1 MKKQATFFVLIIATI
16 LGGCN
21 NHPASPTLLNKV
33 ESLMQAQPDSA
44 YALLASIDTD
54 TLNAGSFARWCM
66 LKAELSHRTSHVS
79 IPSIEDME
87 RTLNWYKKQGTEEES
102 LKAEFYL
109 AVAYTHAGESKQ
121 AMKIYARIYA
131 VAEKK
136 KDYQLMGYTCSYMAD
151 LYFDYEYASKSL
163 EKKTEAAFWFKKAN
177 NPRSYVCALR
187 DICMNYAA
195 MDSLSQALSYLQ
207 KADSIGKT
215 LNDPNVYSS
224 ILNAYGNIYQ
234 MDGKYKLAEKY
245 FYQSLDTDKNA
256 ISNYFALTN
265 LYIETKQLQKA
276 KATLQKIPQS
286 NALNSFSIYDNLYKI
301 AKMEGKF
308 EQALDYLEE
317 YTDLNDSLT
326 IAISE
331 SKILEIENRYKHQK
345 LMTENAEL
353 RLRQTGYLLTFAVCL
368 IVVLAML
375 WAYFGYRKRTEKK
388 LLLQQADI
396 RDTRNRL
403 LELSIEMER
412 KNALLK
418 HSEEEEKELER
429 MREEMET
436 LTARYRTLRE
446 NMLESSPAYKKLHQL
461 AKQKKPQNTR
471 TLIGEELW
479 EQIKQQAQKV
489 YPGLRRYVINRC
501 PDLSE
506 SEWSYCCLYM
516 FGFDTNDEA
525 TLLGINPP
533 SVRTKTLRLRT
544 RLNIDLPDQM
554 SLYEYITM
562 QI

>member
-21 NHPASPTLLNKV
+21 NHPTSPTILNKI
-33 ESLMQAQPDSA
+33 EGLMQSQPDSA
-44 YALLASIDTD
+44 YSLLSTINTD
-54 TLNAGSFARWCM
+54 TLNAESLAHWYL
-66 LKAELSHRTSHVS
+66 LKAELSHRAANVPL
-79 IPSIEDME
+79 PSSTDME
-87 RTLNWYKKQGTEEES
+87 MTFNLYRKYKKKEKA
-102 LKAEFYL
+102 LKSEFYL
-109 AVAYTHAGESKQ
+109 GMAYAAEGETNKAMDTYTHVYQK
-121 AMKIYARIYA
+121 
-131 VAEKK
+131 AEENN
-136 KDYQLMGYTCSYMAD
+136 DYQLMGYVCSYTAD
-151 LYFDYEYASKSL
+151 LYSINEFASESL
-163 EKKTEAAFWFKKAN
+163 KKRKEAALLFKKAQN
-177 NPRSYVCALR
+177 QRSYVCALR
-187 DICMNYAA
+187 DICRNYAY
-195 MDSLSQALSYLQ
+195 MDSLSKALTYLQ

-215 LNDPNVYSS
+215 LNDKNVYASL
-224 ILNAYGNIYQ
+224 LNAYGNIYA
-234 MDGKYKLAEKY
+234 MKHKYEKAESY
-245 FYQSLDTDKNA
+245 FHQALA
-256 ISNYFALTN
+256 ISQDSISDYWALIDLYFQMQSYNKAEALLN
-265 LYIETKQLQKA
+265 
-276 KATLQKIPQS
+276 KIPQHS
-286 NALNSFSIYDNLYKI
+286 AQSLLLINKTKYLLCKQQENYADALKH
-301 AKMEGKF
+301 
-308 EQALDYLEE
+308 LEE
-317 YTDLNDSLT
+317 YSLLKDSFF
-326 IAISE
+326 ISSNE

-353 RLRQTGYLLTFAVCL
+353 RLRQTGYLLACAVCL

-461 AKQKKPQNTR
+461 AKQRKPQNTR
-471 TLIGEELW
+471 TLISEELW
-479 EQIKQQAQKV
+479 EQIKQQAQKI
-489 YPGLRRYVINRC
+489 YPDLRRYVIDCC

-506 SEWSYCCLYM
+506 SEWAYCCLYM

-525 TLLGINPP
+525 SLLGINPS

-544 RLNIDLPDQM
+544 RLNIDLPAQM

>member
-163 EKKTEAAFWFKKAN
+163 EKKTEAAFWLKKAN

-195 MDSLSQALSYLQ
+195 MDSLSLALTYLQ
-207 KADSIGKT
+207 KADSICQT
-215 LNDPNVYSS
+215 LNDINVHRS

-234 MDGKYKLAEKY
+234 MKGEYKSAENY
-245 FYQSLDTDKNA
+245 FYQALNKDANPVPD
-256 ISNYFALTN
+256 YFALAS
-265 LYIETKQLQKA
+265 LYIETNQLQKA
-276 KATLQKIPQS
+276 KAILQKIPI
-286 NALNSFSIYDNLYKI
+286 NEGINRYVVYWDLYEI
-301 AKMEGKF
+301 AKRKGNF
-308 EQALDYLEE
+308 EQAIHYLEQ
-317 YTDLNDSLT
+317 YTDINDSLT
-326 IAISE
+326 AASSE
-331 SKILEIENRYKHQK
+331 SKVLEIENRYKHQK

-353 RLRQTGYLLTFAVCL
+353 RLKQTGYLLACAVCL
-368 IVVLAML
+368 IVVLIVL
-375 WAYFGYRKRTEKK
+375 GIYFGYRKRTEKK
-388 LLLQQADI
+388 LLLQQADL

-436 LTARYRTLRE
+436 LTARYRTLRK
-446 NMLESSPAYKKLHQL
+446 NMLESSPVYKKLHQL
-461 AKQKKPQNTR
+461 AKQRKPQNTR

-506 SEWSYCCLYM
+506 SEWAYCCLYM

-544 RLNIDLPDQM
+544 RLNIDLPAQM

>member
-1 MKKQATFFVLIIATI
+1 M
-16 LGGCN
+16 
-21 NHPASPTLLNKV
+21 P
-33 ESLMQAQPDSA
+33 AQPDSA

-54 TLNAGSFARWCM
+54 TLNTGSFARWCM

-79 IPSIEDME
+79 VPSIENME
-87 RTLNWYKKQGTEEES
+87 RTLNWYKKQGTEEEC

-109 AVAYTHAGESKQ
+109 AVAHAHTGENKQ

-131 VAEKK
+131 VAEEK

-151 LYFDYEYASKSL
+151 LYFDYEYTSKSL

-245 FYQSLDTDKNA
+245 FYQSLETDKNA

-265 LYIETKQLQKA
+265 LYIETSQVQKA
-276 KATLQKIPQS
+276 KETLQKIPQS

-301 AKMEGKF
+301 AKIEGKF
-308 EQALDYLEE
+308 EQALDYLEK

-331 SKILEIENRYKHQK
+331 SKVFEIENRYKHQK

-353 RLRQTGYLLTFAVCL
+353 RLRQTGYLLAFAVCL
-368 IVVLAML
+368 IVVLIVL
-375 WAYFGYRKRTEKK
+375 WIYFGYRKQTEKK
-388 LLLQQADI
+388 LLLQQADL
-396 RDTRNRL
+396 RETRNRL

-418 HSEEEEKELER
+418 HSEEEEKALER

-446 NMLESSPAYKKLHQL
+446 NMLESSPVYKKLHQL

-501 PDLSE
+501 PDLNE
-506 SEWSYCCLYM
+506 SEWAYCCLYL

-525 TLLGINPP
+525 SLLGINPT

-544 RLNIDLPDQM
+544 LLNIDLPAQM

>member
-1 MKKQATFFVLIIATI
+1 
-16 LGGCN
+16 
-21 NHPASPTLLNKV
+21 
-33 ESLMQAQPDSA
+33 MQAQPDSA

-54 TLNAGSFARWCM
+54 TLNAESFAHWCM

-79 IPSIEDME
+79 VPSIEDME

-109 AVAYTHAGESKQ
+109 AMAHAHAGESEQ
-121 AMKIYARIYA
+121 AIDIYAHIYA
-131 VAEKK
+131 VAEEKE
-136 KDYQLMGYTCSYMAD
+136 DYQLMGYTCSYMAD
-151 LYFDYEYASKSL
+151 LYFDYEYTSKSL

-195 MDSLSQALSYLQ
+195 MDSLSLALTYLQ
-207 KADSIGKT
+207 KADSLCQT
-215 LNDPNVYSS
+215 LNDKNVYRS

-234 MDGKYKLAEKY
+234 MKGEYKSAENY
-245 FYQSLDTDKNA
+245 FYQALNKDANPVPD
-256 ISNYFALTN
+256 YFALAS
-265 LYIETKQLQKA
+265 LYIETNQLQKA
-276 KATLQKIPQS
+276 KDILQKIPIDEGI
-286 NALNSFSIYDNLYKI
+286 NRYVVYWNLYEI
-301 AKMEGKF
+301 AKLEGKF
-308 EQALDYLEE
+308 EQALNYLEQ
-317 YTDLNDSLT
+317 YTEINDSLS
-326 IAISE
+326 IASNE

-345 LMTENAEL
+345 LKTENAEL
-353 RLRQTGYLLTFAVCL
+353 RLRQTGYLLACAVCL
-368 IVVLAML
+368 IVVLIVL
-375 WAYFGYRKRTEKK
+375 WIYFGYRKQTEKK
-388 LLLQQADI
+388 LLLQQADL

-418 HSEEEEKELER
+418 HSEEEEKALER

-446 NMLESSPAYKKLHQL
+446 NMLESSPVYKKLHQL
-461 AKQKKPQNTR
+461 AKQKKPQNTQ
-471 TLIGEELW
+471 TLISEELW

-501 PDLSE
+501 PDLNE
-506 SEWSYCCLYM
+506 SEWAYCCLYL

-525 TLLGINPP
+525 LLLGINTS
-533 SVRTKTLRLRT
+533 SVRTKTLRLRS
-544 RLNIDLPDQM
+544 RLNIDLPAQM

>member
-1 MKKQATFFVLIIATI
+1 MT
-16 LGGCN
+16 
-21 NHPASPTLLNKV
+21 P
-33 ESLMQAQPDSA
+33 M
-44 YALLASIDTD
+44 
-54 TLNAGSFARWCM
+54 
-66 LKAELSHRTSHVS
+66 
-79 IPSIEDME
+79 
-87 RTLNWYKKQGTEEES
+87 
-102 LKAEFYL
+102 
-109 AVAYTHAGESKQ
+109 
-121 AMKIYARIYA
+121 
-131 VAEKK
+131 
-136 KDYQLMGYTCSYMAD
+136 
-151 LYFDYEYASKSL
+151 
-163 EKKTEAAFWFKKAN
+163 
-177 NPRSYVCALR
+177 
-187 DICMNYAA
+187 
-195 MDSLSQALSYLQ
+195 
-207 KADSIGKT
+207 
-215 LNDPNVYSS
+215 S

>member
-1 MKKQATFFVLIIATI
+1 
-16 LGGCN
+16 
-21 NHPASPTLLNKV
+21 
-33 ESLMQAQPDSA
+33 MQAQPDSA
-44 YALLASIDTD
+44 YALLASINTD
-54 TLNAGSFARWCM
+54 TLNAESFAHWCM

-79 IPSIEDME
+79 VPFVEDMQT
-87 RTLNWYKKQGTEEES
+87 TLDWYQKHGTEKEK

-109 AVAYTHAGESKQ
+109 GMAYAKEGDTDKAMNAYIKVYQ
-121 AMKIYARIYA
+121 A
-131 VAEKK
+131 AEENNN
-136 KDYQLMGYTCSYMAD
+136 YQLMGYTCSYMAD
-151 LYFDYEYASKSL
+151 LYSHDEYTVQAL
-163 EKKTEAAFWFKKAN
+163 EKKKAAAYWFKKAKN
-177 NPRSYVCALR
+177 KRSYVCALR
-187 DICMNYAA
+187 DICREYAYI
-195 MDSLSQALSYLQ
+195 DSLSLALIYLQ

-215 LNDPNVYSS
+215 LNDANVYSF
-224 ILNAYGNIYQ
+224 ILNAYGNIYR
-234 MDGKYKLAEKY
+234 MRNNYKLAEKY
-245 FYQSLDTDKNA
+245 FYNSLETDKNA

-265 LYIETKQLQKA
+265 LYIKTKQLQKA
-276 KATLQKIPQS
+276 KETLQKIPQN
-286 NALNSFSIYDNLYKI
+286 NAINSYSVYNNLYKI
-301 AKMEGKF
+301 AKMEGKS
-308 EQALDYLEE
+308 EQAMNYLIK
-317 YTDLNDSLT
+317 YVDLSDSLT
-326 IAISE
+326 IAS
-331 SKILEIENRYKHQK
+331 SKSKVLEIEKRYKHQK

-353 RLRQTGYLLTFAVCL
+353 RLKQTGYLLAFAVCL

-375 WAYFGYRKRTEKK
+375 WTYFGYRKRTEKK

-418 HSEEEEKELER
+418 HSTEEEKALER
-429 MREEMET
+429 MHEEMET
-436 LTARYRTLRE
+436 LTVRYRTLRK
-446 NMLESSPAYKKLHQL
+446 NMPKSSPVYKKLHQL

-501 PDLSE
+501 PDLNE
-506 SEWSYCCLYM
+506 SEWAYCCLYL

-525 TLLGINPP
+525 SLLGINPT

-544 RLNIDLPDQM
+544 RLNIDLPAQM

>member
-1 MKKQATFFVLIIATI
+1 M
-16 LGGCN
+16 
-21 NHPASPTLLNKV
+21 P
-33 ESLMQAQPDSA
+33 AQPDSA
-44 YALLASIDTD
+44 YTLLASINTD
-54 TLNAGSFARWCM
+54 TLNAESFAHWCM

-79 IPSIEDME
+79 VPSIEYME
-87 RTLNWYKKQGTEEES
+87 KTFDWYKKKGTEKEC
-102 LKAEFYL
+102 LKAGFYL
-109 AVAYTHAGESKQ
+109 GMAHAHEGESDK
-121 AMKIYARIYA
+121 AMNIYARIYTI
-131 VAEKK
+131 AEKRH
-136 KDYQLMGYTCSYMAD
+136 DFQLMGYTCSYMAD
-151 LYFDYEYASKSL
+151 LYARQDYPSL
-163 EKKTEAAFWFKKAN
+163 SLRKTKEAAVWFQKAN
-177 NPRSYVCALR
+177 NKRSYVCALR
-187 DICMNYAA
+187 DICRRYAY
-195 MDSLSQALSYLQ
+195 MDSLSLALTYLQ
-207 KADSIGKT
+207 RADSLCQT
-215 LNDPNVYSS
+215 FNDINVYHS

-234 MDGKYKLAEKY
+234 MQGEYELAEKY
-245 FYQSLDTDKNA
+245 FYQTLNNSANPIPD
-256 ISNYFALTN
+256 YFALSH
-265 LYIETKQLQKA
+265 LYIETNQLQKA
-276 KATLQKIPQS
+276 KEMLQKIPMKE
-286 NALNSFSIYDNLYKI
+286 SINRYAVYSDLYEI
-301 AKMEGKF
+301 AKLEGKF
-308 EQALDYLEE
+308 EQALNYLEQ
-317 YTDLNDSLT
+317 YTEINDSLSIT
-326 IAISE
+326 SNE

-353 RLRQTGYLLTFAVCL
+353 RLKQTGYLLAFAVCL

-375 WAYFGYRKRTEKK
+375 WTYFGYRKRTEKK

-418 HSEEEEKELER
+418 HSEEEEKALER

-446 NMLESSPAYKKLHQL
+446 NMLESSPVYKKLHQL

-489 YPGLRRYVINRC
+489 YPGLRRYVIDRC

-506 SEWSYCCLYM
+506 SEWAYCCLYL

-525 TLLGINPP
+525 TLLGINPT

>member
-1 MKKQATFFVLIIATI
+1 MKKPIILLTTI
-16 LGGCN
+16 ILAALSGCN
-21 NHPASPTLLNKV
+21 ESVQPILFNKV
-33 ESLMQAQPDSA
+33 ENLMYSQPDSA

-54 TLNAGSFARWCM
+54 TLDAGSFAHWCM
-66 LKAELSHRTSHVS
+66 LKAELSHRTSNVAV
-79 IPSIEDME
+79 PSIEDLQ
-87 RTLNWYKKQGTEEES
+87 TALDWYQKHGTENEK
-102 LKAEFYL
+102 LRVKFYL
-109 AVAYTHAGESKQ
+109 GMSYAKEGETGKAMNAYIKVYQ
-121 AMKIYARIYA
+121 I
-131 VAEKK
+131 AEENNN
-136 KDYQLMGYTCSYMAD
+136 YQLMGYVCSYMAD

-353 RLRQTGYLLTFAVCL
+353 RLRQTGYLLACAVCL

-375 WAYFGYRKRTEKK
+375 WAYFGYRKRTEKR

-418 HSEEEEKELER
+418 HSEEEEKALER

-436 LTARYRTLRE
+436 LTARYRTLRK
-446 NMLESSPAYKKLHQL
+446 NMLETSAIYKKLLQL
-461 AKQKKPQNTR
+461 ARQKKPGNDK
-471 TLIGEELW
+471 TLLTPQLW
-479 EQIKQQAQKV
+479 EQIKRQAETV

-501 PDLSE
+501 PDLND
-506 SEWSYCCLYM
+506 SEWAYCCLYM

-525 TLLGINPP
+525 TLLNINPT
-533 SVRTKTLRLRT
+533 SVRTKTLRLRQ
-544 RLNIDLPDQM
+544 RLGIDLSDQL
-554 SLYEYITM
+554 SLYEFIAM